1 VAYSSSVPLEL
12 RELAK
17 EGGADRNNG
26 EEDRMSDS
34 FLLLAIVC
42 RPIYGM
48 IYMLS
53 ISVYI
58 SVGGVL
64 APDQKWRN
72 RDNSAVLMID
82 KVNKINSTFAGAYAI
97 IRDDIKNSEFP
108 FRGEFDPQGITIG
121 WVVSYWNDQVNDH
134 ALGAWAGYVA
144 STLPD
149 KNPEWIIT
157 ATRIIAHE
165 NNSNTTSYRH

>member
-1 VAYSSSVPLEL
+1 
-12 RELAK
+12 
-17 EGGADRNNG
+17 
-26 EEDRMSDS
+26 
-34 FLLLAIVC
+34 
-42 RPIYGM
+42 
-48 IYMLS
+48 MLS
-53 ISVYI
+53 IISVYI
-58 SVGGVL
+58 SVGDVL

-134 ALGAWAGYVA
+134 ALGAWAGYVT

-165 NNSNTTSYRH
+165 GNSNTTTGIDVFVLQSK